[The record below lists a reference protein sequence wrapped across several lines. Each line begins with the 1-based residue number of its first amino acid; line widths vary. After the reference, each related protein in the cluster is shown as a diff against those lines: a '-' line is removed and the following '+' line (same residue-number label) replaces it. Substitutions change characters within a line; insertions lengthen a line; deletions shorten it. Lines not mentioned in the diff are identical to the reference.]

1 MDYLGRIL
9 QLRDKANLKSTE
21 LARLAGIPQPK
32 FSKLEN
38 GIKKPD
44 LEIIEAIC
52 KALGITLKEFFNDES
67 DPIPLTS
74 ELRELIDNAKE
85 LNTEQIKKLNEFIQ
99 SVRVVKKTLTDGT
112 KLEYAQAP
120 GGKKLTEEEEIAIH
134 EYFKNKKLQE

>member
-1 MDYLGRIL
+1 MDYLNRIL

-32 FSKLEN
+32 MSKLEN

-52 KALGITLKEFFNDES
+52 KALEITLKDFFNEETETD
-67 DPIPLTS
+67 IVPLTP
-74 ELRELIDNAKE
+74 ELKELVDSAKE
-85 LNTEQIKKLNEFIQ
+85 LNSEQIIKLNDFIQ
-99 SVRVVKKTLTDGT
+99 SVRVVKKTLPDNT

-120 GGKKLTEEEEIAIH
+120 GGRKLTEEEEMVLS
-134 EYFKNKKLQE
+134 EYFKNK